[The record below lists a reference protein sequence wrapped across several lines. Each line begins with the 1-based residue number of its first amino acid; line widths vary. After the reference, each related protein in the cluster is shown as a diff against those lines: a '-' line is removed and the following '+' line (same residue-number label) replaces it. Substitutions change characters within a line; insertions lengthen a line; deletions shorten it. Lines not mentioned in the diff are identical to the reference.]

1 VLLSNTGDTRLES
14 LINQVKM
21 RLMAMGL
28 NEYQASALAHLMY
41 LGETKATTLSK
52 ASKVPSARIYGV
64 LEELSQKG
72 LIIVRPGRPTRYS
85 ALSPEEIADA
95 LIGASREE
103 LRREMALL
111 EDYRGEF
118 EEASR
123 RIYLKAGGREERRG
137 LIRIISVGEVSLEE
151 TRKLYRGAQERLFIA
166 TRAFEYLGEVKKAL
180 GEAVGR
186 GVEVKILMRH
196 PETLRPADAARQ
208 QASLKALQEEFGDSI
223 SVRYSRKVEI
233 RGCIVDYS
241 AEGKALFLVEEE
253 GVPLFLREAAITFH
267 PGVAKALGSMF
278 LLKWRFDSQELPKVY

>member
-1 VLLSNTGDTRLES
+1 LES

-166 TRAFEYLGEVKKAL
+166 TRAFEYLGE
-180 GEAVGR
+180 
-186 GVEVKILMRH
+186 
-196 PETLRPADAARQ
+196 PADAARQ

-233 RGCIVDYS
+233 RGCIVDYD